1 MDYGANKM
9 WLLIVWQLSF
19 TEPMLKTMLETEEQC
34 RYTGAQFEVMYR
46 ETSRPVEF
54 TCKKMGE

>member
-1 MDYGANKM
+1 M

-19 TEPMLKTMLETEEQC
+19 SDPMIKTIFVTEEQC
-34 RYTGAQFEVMYR
+34 RYTGAQFEIAYR

-54 TCKKMGE
+54 HCSKIGE